1 MDNLQPRDQAL
12 FLQDISQTPAFGK
25 GVRVFEV
32 YPETINDLYHKGYV
46 DLDEDTPVYP
56 NQPLIL
62 RAGQQSALAYV
73 SRSGDQILCVDPEV
87 SYFKIKGRNK
97 EQTLLLN
104 LFQDPDIRLVVV
116 TGAAGTGKTVCIGGY
131 ALHQLFRVGDYR
143 KLTMSKPLE
152 IVTRSKYW
160 GTVPGG
166 ENEKFAPFL
175 KSYSIL
181 FEGLI
186 GERGKAYVETA
197 MQQGTIDFMPVELM
211 RGVSLKNSIVW
222 YDEAQNLNHH
232 EMETLGSRID
242 DVGGSKLILSGD
254 LNQQDGRITESQT
267 GLYRL
272 LSSSHFL
279 NSPHTAHVHL
289 VQNERGVISQLF
301 FDVFNTSD

>member
-1 MDNLQPRDQAL
+1 MFVKDLSEN
-12 FLQDISQTPAFGK
+12 PAFGK
-25 GVRVFEV
+25 SVRVYEV
-32 YPETINDLYHKGYV
+32 SPATINDLYSQGYV
-46 DLDEDTPVYP
+46 KVDSDFPVYP
-56 NQPLIL
+56 NQPLVL
-62 RAGQQSALAYV
+62 RAGQQSALAYAN
-73 SRSGDQILCVDPEV
+73 RQGDQLIAVDLET
-87 SYFKIKGRNK
+87 SFFKIRGRNK

-104 LFQDPDIRLVVV
+104 LFQDPKIRLVVV

-131 ALHQLFRVGDYR
+131 AMHQLFESSNYK

-166 ENEKFAPFL
+166 ENEKFSPFL

-186 GERGKAYVETA
+186 GENGKAYVETA
-197 MQQGTIDFMPVELM
+197 MNRGVIDFMPVELM
-211 RGVSLKNSIVW
+211 RGVSLKESIVW

-242 DVGGSKLILSGD
+242 DVGESKLILSGD

-272 LSSSHFL
+272 LASNHFL

-301 FDVFNTSD
+301 FDVFNTSE